1 MASATISST
10 SPAISRSAAR
20 CRVNAP
26 SAGYYRLFNYDT
38 LTASSFGTITGSS
51 SGTPTVLTNI
61 DHQVNLSVLAA
72 GQQMQFWD
80 GADQTGNGIVNGG
93 AGTWSTANTNWTG
106 MPGQAGINDQWR
118 GSVGVFGDA
127 TAGAITVV
135 GTQAFDTLQFST
147 TGYVLSAGAGGQL
160 QLAGPSGTG
169 TINTDTGITTTINT
183 PIVDGSAQNLGK
195 VGGGTLIFGGS
206 STYTGTTTVTAGT
219 LDVEGSIASSLM
231 TTVNVGSKLTGNG
244 TVGNTTINGG
254 GIFAPGS
261 GMPGSSMT
269 VAGNLALQSGAQ
281 YVVMLNPSSS
291 SFATVTGTAALSG
304 ATVNA
309 MFAAGSYVGK
319 QYTIVN
325 TTGGLGGSTFSAL
338 VNSNLPSGFKTSLSY
353 DANSAYLDLALL
365 FIPPPNSG
373 LSGNQSGVGNALIN
387 YFNKN
392 GGIPLVFGGLTTA
405 GLTQV
410 SGETATGGLQTTFNA
425 MTQFMGMMTDPF
437 TAGRGVDEP
446 GAPAFADDA
455 LAYAAK
461 RKPVDAF
468 AMFTKAP
475 PVAPTFEARWS
486 VWASG
491 FGGSQTTNGNTS
503 SGSNTVSSSIGGT
516 AVGADALL
524 SPTTVAGFS
533 LAGVGSRFS
542 VANGGSGHSDMF
554 QAGAFV
560 RHRVSSAY
568 ITAAAAYGWQD
579 ITTDRTVT
587 VAGIDRLHAQFNAN
601 SLSGR
606 VEGGNR
612 YVTSWLGGVGLTP
625 YIAAQVVAFDLP
637 AYAEIAAG
645 GANTFALTYA
655 GKTVTSTRSEL
666 GLRSD
671 KSFAVAD
678 TILTLR
684 GRAAW
689 AHDYNTDRSI
699 AATFQSLPGASFTVS
714 GAAPARDAAL
724 TTASAEMTFIS
735 GISLA
740 ATFEG
745 EFSDVTRSYAGKGVV
760 RYRW

>member
-1 MASATISST
+1 MAQFG
-10 SPAISRSAAR
+10 RR
-20 CRVNAP
+20 VCRKRRRRRHR
-26 SAGYYRLFNYDT
+26 GQ
-38 LTASSFGTITGSS
+38 GS
-51 SGTPTVLTNI
+51 
-61 DHQVNLSVLAA
+61 
-72 GQQMQFWD
+72 
-80 GADQTGNGIVNGG
+80 QT
-93 AGTWSTANTNWTG
+93 
-106 MPGQAGINDQWR
+106 
-118 GSVGVFGDA
+118 
-127 TAGAITVV
+127 
-135 GTQAFDTLQFST
+135 FDTLQFST

-503 SGSNTVSSSIGGT
+503 SGSNTVSQQHRRHRRRRGLRCCRRPPWPAS
-516 AVGADALL
+516 A
-524 SPTTVAGFS
+524 
-533 LAGVGSRFS
+533 LAGG
-542 VANGGSGHSDMF
+542 
-554 QAGAFV
+554 
-560 RHRVSSAY
+560 RH
-568 ITAAAAYGWQD
+568 
-579 ITTDRTVT
+579 
-587 VAGIDRLHAQFNAN
+587 
-601 SLSGR
+601 
-606 VEGGNR
+606 
-612 YVTSWLGGVGLTP
+612 
-625 YIAAQVVAFDLP
+625 QV
-637 AYAEIAAG
+637 
-645 GANTFALTYA
+645 
-655 GKTVTSTRSEL
+655 
-666 GLRSD
+666 
-671 KSFAVAD
+671 
-678 TILTLR
+678 LR
-684 GRAAW
+684 GQWRQRPFGPVPGRRVRQ
-689 AHDYNTDRSI
+689 AHGWRPPISPPLRPMAGRTSPPTAPSPSQASI
-699 AATFQSLPGASFTVS
+699 ACMRSSMP
-714 GAAPARDAAL
+714 
-724 TTASAEMTFIS
+724 TASPVAS
-735 GISLA
+735 KA
-740 ATFEG
+740 ATA
-745 EFSDVTRSYAGKGVV
+745 T
-760 RYRW
+760 